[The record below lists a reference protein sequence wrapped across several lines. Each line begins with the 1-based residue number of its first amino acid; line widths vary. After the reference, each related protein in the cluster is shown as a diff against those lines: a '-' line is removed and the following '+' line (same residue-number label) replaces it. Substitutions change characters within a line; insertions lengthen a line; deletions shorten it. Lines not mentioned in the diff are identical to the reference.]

1 LKERLIVYAK
11 DLRSG
16 FTLPFIPSPQ
26 GRGNSREP
34 PLKGGGKKE
43 WLPSS
48 AHRLTRRDEKEY
60 EKLPQ
65 ESQQNQKIRALKI

>member
-1 LKERLIVYAK
+1 MRVFVSTIDIRGHVYMK

-43 WLPSS
+43 
-48 AHRLTRRDEKEY
+48 
-60 EKLPQ
+60 
-65 ESQQNQKIRALKI
+65 